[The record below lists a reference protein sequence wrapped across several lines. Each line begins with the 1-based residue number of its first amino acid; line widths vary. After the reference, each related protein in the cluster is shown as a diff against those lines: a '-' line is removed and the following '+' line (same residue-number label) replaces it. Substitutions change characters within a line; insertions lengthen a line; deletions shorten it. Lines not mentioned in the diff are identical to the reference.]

1 MAVTRAKKKIYVIT
15 SIEPEDLRVEGSKN
29 SGPKLFKAYLTYA
42 RAVSAGNKAEINA
55 VLNALC
61 PPSGTV
67 RHAEL
72 TVPVEQQ
79 IASKLRSMG
88 YETDTDLG
96 SGTNKISVAV
106 YDRKHDRYVLGIQVD
121 KVLYS
126 ANETPLERDVYAC
139 RFLEQKGWNIMRVWS
154 RDWWHNSHDV
164 IERIRRRIEAVM
176 TQPLSK

>member
-1 MAVTRAKKKIYVIT
+1 
-15 SIEPEDLRVEGSKN
+15 
-29 SGPKLFKAYLTYA
+29 
-42 RAVSAGNKAEINA
+42 
-55 VLNALC
+55 
-61 PPSGTV
+61 
-67 RHAEL
+67 
-72 TVPVEQQ
+72 
-79 IASKLRSMG
+79 MG